1 MEETKEKLDPLH
13 DIRHS
18 AAHIMAAAI
27 EELYPGA
34 KFGIGPTIK
43 DGFYYDV
50 ELDRKLTEEDLEKI
64 ENRMKEL
71 VEEKNDFKRDYL
83 PREEALKYFQEKG
96 QDYKCEIIRDLPEDE
111 KISTYTVGNF
121 VDLCRGPHVENSKEI
136 KAFKLLSLAGAY
148 WRGNENN
155 KMLTRI
161 YGTAFLDRKQLR
173 AYLDKLELA
182 KKRDHR
188 KLGRELD
195 LFSFHDEAPA
205 MPFLHAKGQ
214 FIFNTLIEYMR
225 GRMRKDNYQ
234 EVAAPTV
241 LSDELWKQS
250 GHYDN
255 FKENMYFTHADNREY
270 AVKPMNCPGHAL
282 IFKTRQYSYR
292 DLPLRIAEF
301 GKVHRFERS
310 GVTHGLMRVRAFT
323 QDDAHHFCSPEQ
335 LQSEIESLIRFTK
348 EIYTTFGFNSYSIA
362 VSTKPEKAMGSDEI
376 WDKATD
382 ALKDALEALDMPYE
396 IHEGEGAFYGP
407 KIEFV
412 IVDSLD
418 RPWQCGTIQVD
429 FSMPARFGLEYVDSD
444 GSRKQPVM
452 IHRAIYGSLERFM
465 GILIEHYGG
474 AFPAWMSPVQVRV
487 MSISEEQNEAVEKA
501 TQLLAGKGFRVEAD
515 TRSEKIGYKI
525 RESETQKIPYS
536 IVIGE
541 KEANAGLWA
550 VRARGRKDLG
560 QLAPEAFI
568 QRLEQ
573 EIAEFA

>member
-1 MEETKEKLDPLH
+1 MSDQEQHNDPLH

-27 EELYPGA
+27 QELYPGA
-34 KFGIGPTIK
+34 KFGVGPTIK

-64 ENRMKEL
+64 ENRMQEL
-71 VEEKNDFKRDYL
+71 IDQKDDFKRDFL
-83 PREEALKYFQEKG
+83 PRDEALKFFREKG
-96 QDYKCEIIRDLPEDE
+96 QDYKCEIIQDIPADE

-121 VDLCRGPHVENSKEI
+121 IDLCRGPHVENTREI
-136 KAFKLLSLAGAY
+136 KAFKLLTLAGAY
-148 WRGNENN
+148 WRGSEKN

-161 YGTAFLDRKQLR
+161 YGTAFADRKQLR
-173 AYLDKLELA
+173 AYLDKLEQA
-182 KKRDHR
+182 KLRDHR
-188 KLGRELD
+188 KLGKELD

-214 FIFNTLIEYMR
+214 FIFNTLVDYMR
-225 GRMRKDNYQ
+225 KRMQKDNYQ

-241 LSDELWKQS
+241 LSDELWKRS

-255 FKENMYFTHADNREY
+255 FKENMYFTEADNREY

-282 IFKTRQYSYR
+282 IFKTHQYSYR
-292 DLPLRIAEF
+292 DLPMRIAEF
-301 GKVHRFERS
+301 GKVHRYERS

-323 QDDAHHFCSPEQ
+323 QDDAHHFCTTDQ
-335 LQSEIESLIRFTK
+335 LQSEIEMLIRFTK
-348 EIYTTFGFNSYSIA
+348 DIYSKFGFNEYNIA

-382 ALKDALEALDMPYE
+382 ALKNALDAMGMPYE

-429 FSMPARFGLEYVDSD
+429 FSMPARFGLEYIASD
-444 GSRKQPVM
+444 GTRQQPVM

-465 GILIEHYGG
+465 GILIEHFGG
-474 AFPAWMSPVQVRV
+474 AFPVWMAPVQARV
-487 MSISEEQNEAVEKA
+487 MAISEGQTEAVMQAAEI
-501 TQLLAGKGFRVEAD
+501 LRSKGLRVETD
-515 TRSEKIGYKI
+515 IRSEKIGYKI
-525 RESETQKIPYS
+525 RESEKQKIPYS

-541 KEANAGLWA
+541 REAEAGLWA
-550 VRARGRKDLG
+550 VRARGRQDLG
-560 QLAPEAFI
+560 QMTPEAFLGRI
-568 QRLEQ
+568 EK